1 MKTPRGLGFVP
12 LCGTDVKYLFQDF
25 ANLPPLKTR
34 PLKLVELF
42 VIFVERDSLDFS
54 LMVEIRREGF
64 EIRLMERNHEGY

>member
-12 LCGTDVKYLFQDF
+12 LCGTIVKYLFRDF
-25 ANLPPLKTR
+25 ANLSPLKSH
-34 PLKLVELF
+34 LLQLIELF
-42 VIFVERDSLDFS
+42 SISVERDSLDFS